1 MIVFGAT
8 KFYETEDI
16 VEVFHIGKEKA
27 LKIMHMPELR
37 ASMIGNRLVVPEER
51 LITLLNSGKRI

>member
-37 ASMIGNRLVVPEER
+37 ASMIGNRLVVPKDR
-51 LITLLNSGKRI
+51 LNYFT